1 MSDTPCCSS
10 STSSLCSVLL
20 VVSCR
25 DARDKRERDRGGGCD
40 RVSEQGGQVS
50 KPVKLR
56 GLTVQL
62 HDYGKSATKIKI
74 KNKKCCSECGFRQ
87 EETCPVPFPS
97 FGTMKCVLVGR
108 ECAAVRAD
116 ALSFSLSRSL
126 SLCWVLCCTSRVQNS
141 ATCRSLQKKYSTENV
156 FQQHTLAGHFIS
168 YPCSTDP
175 SCEYLISAFRR
186 AEMLKLSC

>member
-40 RVSEQGGQVS
+40 RVSERGGQVS

-62 HDYGKSATKIKI
+62 HHYGKSATKIKI
-74 KNKKCCSECGFRQ
+74 KNQKCCSECGFRQ

-141 ATCRSLQKKYSTENV
+141 ATCRSLQKKIAQKTSSNST
-156 FQQHTLAGHFIS
+156 HSLATLLV
-168 YPCSTDP
+168 TRVQ
-175 SCEYLISAFRR
+175 LIPRVNI
-186 AEMLKLSC
+186 

>member
-74 KNKKCCSECGFRQ
+74 KN
-87 EETCPVPFPS
+87 VA
-97 FGTMKCVLVGR
+97 LN
-108 ECAAVRAD
+108 AALDKRRHA
-116 ALSFSLSRSL
+116 RSL
-126 SLCWVLCCTSRVQNS
+126 
-141 ATCRSLQKKYSTENV
+141 
-156 FQQHTLAGHFIS
+156 FQALGQ
-168 YPCSTDP
+168 
-175 SCEYLISAFRR
+175 
-186 AEMLKLSC
+186 